1 MCLSYTYNTFPFLV
15 SKNPSFK
22 IYKLK
27 SWKVHCI
34 VLTNYCRKYSDFVI
48 IKMYKCHN
56 CHQFD
61 DELMMTHKL
70 WHPPLYKLLLN
81 WYWQYWS
88 CVYLVSVWHQNC
100 SIAHHYFADLP
111 WQLNKHLLWC
121 TRTNRKLTG
130 GFFFFFPLL
139 CLFEFD
145 FGKTACEKKFVIFF
159 CVWEEVRTRK
169 RGTLFF
175 SDHQSDSIKSIS
187 LLGQYFP
194 VIQTASKCYP
204 RLDFFFYLNFIV
216 WTLAK
221 AQLRTQ
227 QRRVM
232 PAHTESCR
240 LIH

>member
-1 MCLSYTYNTFPFLV
+1 
-15 SKNPSFK
+15 
-22 IYKLK
+22 
-27 SWKVHCI
+27 
-34 VLTNYCRKYSDFVI
+34 
-48 IKMYKCHN
+48 
-56 CHQFD
+56 
-61 DELMMTHKL
+61 MMSHKL

-130 GFFFFFPLL
+130 GFFFFLFSPLVFVWVWFWQDGLWKEVCDILL
-139 CLFEFD
+139 CL
-145 FGKTACEKKFVIFF
+145 GGSKNKK
-159 CVWEEVRTRK
+159 ERDS
-169 RGTLFF
+169 FF
-175 SDHQSDSIKSIS
+175 SDHQSDSIKGIS

-204 RLDFFFYLNFIV
+204 RLDFFFFYLNFIV

>member
-27 SWKVHCI
+27 SWKVHCV

-130 GFFFFFPLL
+130 GFFFLFSPLVFVWVWFWQDGLWKEVCDILL
-139 CLFEFD
+139 CLGGSKNKKERDSFFFWPSKWFHKKHIIAGPIFPCHPNSLEMLSSPWFFFLFELHCLD
-145 FGKTACEKKFVIFF
+145 ISKGTVTHTA
-159 CVWEEVRTRK
+159 T
-169 RGTLFF
+169 
-175 SDHQSDSIKSIS
+175 QSD
-187 LLGQYFP
+187 
-194 VIQTASKCYP
+194 ASTH
-204 RLDFFFYLNFIV
+204 RIL
-216 WTLAK
+216 
-221 AQLRTQ
+221 
-227 QRRVM
+227 
-232 PAHTESCR
+232 
-240 LIH
+240 

>member
-1 MCLSYTYNTFPFLV
+1 MCLSYTYNTFLFLV
-15 SKNPSFK
+15 SKNSSFK

-27 SWKVHCI
+27 SWKVHCV

-88 CVYLVSVWHQNC
+88 YVYLVSAWHQNC

-121 TRTNRKLTG
+121 TRTTRKLTG
-130 GFFFFFPLL
+130 DFFFLFPPLVFVWVWFWQDGLWKKVCDILL
-139 CLFEFD
+139 CL
-145 FGKTACEKKFVIFF
+145 GGSKNKK
-159 CVWEEVRTRK
+159 ERDS
-169 RGTLFF
+169 FF
-175 SDHQSDSIKSIS
+175 SDHQSDSIKGIS

-227 QRRVM
+227 RCRVM